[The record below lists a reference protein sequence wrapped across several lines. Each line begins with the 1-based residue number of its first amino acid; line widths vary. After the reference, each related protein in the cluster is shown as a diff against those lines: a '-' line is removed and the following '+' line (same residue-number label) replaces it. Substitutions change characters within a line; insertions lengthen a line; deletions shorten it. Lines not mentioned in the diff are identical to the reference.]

1 MSLASWC
8 ERSSLEWRPSQSVA
22 GKRPCLIACFLYW
35 AMFLKASG
43 LNGVDALAIVLVSR
57 EERLGRSEEVV
68 EPRCLSGCYLCCDLC
83 RGSQTRLGEREGEPM
98 KAGWV
103 GLRIGKNIV
112 D

>member
-1 MSLASWC
+1 
-8 ERSSLEWRPSQSVA
+8 
-22 GKRPCLIACFLYW
+22 
-35 AMFLKASG
+35 MFLKASG